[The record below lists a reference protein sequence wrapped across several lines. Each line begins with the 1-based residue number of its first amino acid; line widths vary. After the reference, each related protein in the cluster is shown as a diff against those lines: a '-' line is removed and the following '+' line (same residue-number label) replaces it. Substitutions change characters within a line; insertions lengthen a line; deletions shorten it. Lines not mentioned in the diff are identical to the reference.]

1 MQSQLGSE
9 TDGARDFDFLTGRW
23 RIHNRRLMERLK
35 GCTEWEEFE
44 AVSQARP
51 LLSGMGNEDDFRTD
65 WRPGFVGMTVRL
77 YDPATRLWSIYW
89 ASNQRGVFEPPVIGA
104 FSRDV
109 GTFEGG
115 DVLDGKPIRVRFTW
129 TRQGP
134 TRARWEQAFS
144 DDGGQTWESNWVMQ
158 HERIP

>member
-1 MQSQLGSE
+1 MQAQLGSE

-109 GTFEGG
+109 GTFEGAMC
-115 DVLDGKPIRVRFTW
+115 W
-129 TRQGP
+129 TASRSACASRG
-134 TRARWEQAFS
+134 RARARRGRAGS
-144 DDGGQTWESNWVMQ
+144 RRSPMMAARPGSPTG
-158 HERIP
+158 